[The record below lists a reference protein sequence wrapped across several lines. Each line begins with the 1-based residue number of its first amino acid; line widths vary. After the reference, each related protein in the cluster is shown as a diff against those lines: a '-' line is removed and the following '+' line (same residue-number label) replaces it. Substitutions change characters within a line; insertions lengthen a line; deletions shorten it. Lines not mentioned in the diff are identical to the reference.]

1 LNKILLE
8 LSISTPPTFKQ
19 IAFKKKISTPALP
32 KIYLGRKIGEIDE
45 KISIKLALAIG
56 FQLIEIGN
64 RGQLRV
70 IIDQLID

>member
-1 LNKILLE
+1 
-8 LSISTPPTFKQ
+8 
-19 IAFKKKISTPALP
+19 
-32 KIYLGRKIGEIDE
+32 LGRKIGEIDE